1 MDSHTE
7 VFAVIGNPV
16 KHSLSPFMHNFA
28 FELLSLNAVYTA
40 FEISDLESAV
50 KGIRGLGIKGV
61 SVTVPHKENIIKY
74 LDEISDSSLKIGAVN
89 TVTNKNGILEGD
101 NTDWKGF
108 ILSLKE
114 HSRIKDRKTLVIG
127 AGGASRGVCYGLAS
141 ENADIYITNRTKSK
155 GIELA
160 RDFDGEFVGFEE
172 IEKLEPEIIIN
183 TTSVGM
189 YPDIDKSPVE
199 KTVFKT
205 KGTAIDIVYNPLNTK
220 FLKDASM
227 SGFKTVSGVG
237 MFVYQGG
244 LQFEKW
250 TNIRFPFQIMKEK
263 IFHKLMKG

>member
-1 MDSHTE
+1 MDAHTE

-16 KHSLSPFMHNFA
+16 KHSLSPFMQNLA
-28 FELLSLNAVYTA
+28 FEKLSLNSVYSA
-40 FEISDLESAV
+40 FEVVDLESAV
-50 KGIRGLGIKGV
+50 KGIKGLGIKGV

-74 LDEISDSSLKIGAVN
+74 LDEQSESAKKIGAVN
-89 TVTNKNGILEGD
+89 TVTNKNGVLEGD

-108 ILSLKE
+108 ILSLRE
-114 HSRIKDRKTLVIG
+114 HSLIKGKKTLVIG

-141 ENADIYITNRTKSK
+141 ENADLFITNRTKSK

-160 RDFDGEFVGFEE
+160 KDFNAEFVDLES

-189 YPDIDKSPVE
+189 YPYINKSPVD
-199 KTVFKT
+199 KSLFKG
-205 KGTAIDIVYNPLNTK
+205 KGVALDIVYNPLNTK
-220 FLKDASM
+220 FLRDAAM
-227 SGFKTVSGVG
+227 SGFKAVSGVG

-250 TNIRFPFQIMKEK
+250 TGKKFPFQIMKEK
-263 IFHKLMKG
+263 IFHKLRKG